1 MENKKLKLPIIII
14 AIGMIVAI
22 ASCFLTGIRMEPVIQ
37 EHEFQY
43 SVTYSIDGEVKTHQG
58 SFLCS
63 FIGHDAHD
71 DPTLRVYD
79 GLHKVD
85 GNVSESAWFSVA
97 QKNGVELSLIINL
110 DADYLMGDP
119 DKYEYVSGNEDPILE
134 ANDADGYS
142 VDISETFDAEIISW
156 ELPEPIENSFRF
168 IGFSRLHAISMFAML
183 LVGVLTIIACVI
195 FAKKEPGLQYK
206 VLDALS
212 IAANFIVGLMVIP
225 FVTLVI
231 FLFPLVIDE
240 ASIMYQIYLC
250 IPALT
255 AFGVA
260 ASVALRRKGFT
271 ISGLLVQFV
280 FPLLFFGEMFVESLI
295 FNFFS

>member
-1 MENKKLKLPIIII
+1 MKSKKLKLPIIII

-63 FIGHDAHD
+63 FIGHDGHD

-97 QKNGVELSLIINL
+97 QKNGVELALIINL

-134 ANDADGYS
+134 ATNAEGYS
-142 VDISETFDAEIISW
+142 VDISEVFDAEIISW

-183 LVGVLTIIACVI
+183 LVGVLTIIACAI
-195 FAKKEPGLQYK
+195 FVKKEPGIQFK
-206 VLDALS
+206 VLDALTV
-212 IAANFIVGLMVIP
+212 IANLFIGLMVIP

-231 FLFPLVIDE
+231 FMFPLVIDE

-255 AFGVA
+255 AFGIA
-260 ASVALRRKGFT
+260 ASISLRRKGLK